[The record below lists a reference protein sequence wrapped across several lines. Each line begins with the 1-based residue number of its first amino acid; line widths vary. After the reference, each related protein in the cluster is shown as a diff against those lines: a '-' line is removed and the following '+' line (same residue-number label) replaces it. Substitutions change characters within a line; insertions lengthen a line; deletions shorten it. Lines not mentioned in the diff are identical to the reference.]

1 LRVDTPAL
9 LFSLRMWASV
19 CLALGVAFVLQLS
32 EPSWAA
38 TTAALVCQPVLGA
51 SLRKASF
58 RMIGTVVGAVAIV
71 VIAAYSR
78 QDRVGFLLS
87 LALWC
92 AGCAF
97 VATLLRN
104 FAAYAAALAGIT
116 AAILA
121 IDVLG
126 PVGATQ
132 GIVLMF
138 AIHRSVE
145 ICVGIVSAGV
155 VLTLT
160 DFGHSRQTLAAELA
174 PLAGAIFGGL
184 RDACVPPASDQI
196 ERLPLQGDLLR
207 RVIALDPVIDSAIGE
222 ASDLRHRSPTLQQA
236 VAGLMESI
244 SAWRK
249 IAFAIDRSRDGSMEA
264 DAKNVLQQLPLDSL
278 SAASIMNAAH
288 LRGECCAAVRSLLRL
303 PAQTPRQRLVADAA
317 AAAMIDMSRALN
329 GLTLLVDPRNAI
341 RVKRTARLHVPDML
355 PASINAARAF
365 TTVVFLSAFWIMS
378 AWPSGVTAITFA
390 AIIVIL
396 LPLQGDRAYGAS
408 MTFLAGSV
416 ISLVCAALVVFGL
429 LPKVIHFPDLCLAL
443 GLFLVPFGYLTALP
457 WRRSSLFAA
466 ATFIFVSMI
475 PITNAMSYDAARF
488 WNSSIAIF
496 VGIAVGAIAMLI
508 LPPLPPSI
516 RTSRLLALTRA
527 DLCRLARR
535 AAPRQTNVWEGRGVA
550 RLLAMPEQA
559 QPVQRSELASMVA
572 VGKEILRLRRLA
584 PRFIENGALD
594 AALKAVAEG
603 RSREAIDDFK
613 QVDRQLA
620 SLQSFQAQ
628 RRMVLSLRASIL
640 VICGQ
645 LSEFPACYDGDP
657 TR

>member
-1 LRVDTPAL
+1 MTSVSSSISKFDAASLGETLRVDMPAI
-9 LFSLRMWASV
+9 LFGLRMWASV
-19 CLALGVAFVLQLS
+19 CLALWVAFVLELS

-78 QDRVGFLLS
+78 QDRVDFLLS

-104 FAAYAAALAGIT
+104 FAAYAAALAGFT

-126 PVGATQ
+126 PVGITQ
-132 GIVLMF
+132 GIVVIF

-160 DFGHSRQTLAAELA
+160 DFGHSRRTLAAEFT
-174 PLAGAIFGGL
+174 PLAAAIFGGL
-184 RDACVPPASDQI
+184 RDACVPSASDQH
-196 ERLPLQGDLLR
+196 RHLPLQGDLLR

-222 ASDLRHRSPTLQQA
+222 ASDLRHRSPTLQEA
-236 VAGLMESI
+236 VAGLMETI

-249 IAFAIDRSRDGSMEA
+249 IAFAIDRNGDEGMEA
-264 DAKNVLQQLPLDSL
+264 DANIVLRHLPPDSL
-278 SAASIMNAAH
+278 SGASTMNAAD
-288 LRGECCAAVRSLLRL
+288 LRGECCAAARSLVRL
-303 PAQTPRQRLVADAA
+303 PAQTPRQRLLADAA
-317 AAAMIDMSRALN
+317 AAGMIGMSRALN
-329 GLTLLVDPRNAI
+329 GLTLLVDPRDAI
-341 RVKRTARLHVPDML
+341 RLKGTARLHVPDML

-365 TTVVFLSAFWIMS
+365 ATVVILSVFWIMT

-390 AIIVIL
+390 AVIVIL

-408 MTFLAGSV
+408 LAFLAGSV
-416 ISLVCAALVVFGL
+416 ISFVCAALVVFGL
-429 LPKVIHFPDLCLAL
+429 LPKVISFPSLCLVL

-457 WRRSSLFAA
+457 WRRSSLFTA

-475 PITNAMSYDAARF
+475 PITNVMSYDAVRF
-488 WNSSIAIF
+488 WNTSIAIF
-496 VGIAVGAIAMLI
+496 VGIAVGAIASSFC
-508 LPPLPPSI
+508 LPCRRRSAHKGCLP
-516 RTSRLLALTRA
+516 
-527 DLCRLARR
+527 
-535 AAPRQTNVWEGRGVA
+535 
-550 RLLAMPEQA
+550 
-559 QPVQRSELASMVA
+559 
-572 VGKEILRLRRLA
+572 
-584 PRFIENGALD
+584 
-594 AALKAVAEG
+594 
-603 RSREAIDDFK
+603 
-613 QVDRQLA
+613 
-620 SLQSFQAQ
+620 
-628 RRMVLSLRASIL
+628 
-640 VICGQ
+640 
-645 LSEFPACYDGDP
+645 
-657 TR
+657 